1 LSPGD
6 RNAIPTTSDSP
17 YRREI
22 SMLEKIQRRTVT
34 MLTVLR
40 VKVLDRGAP
49 PVVYGLLVDLIA
61 VVIVVIVA
69 TLATQ
74 FQGGFPGAADI
85 LP

>member
-1 LSPGD
+1 
-6 RNAIPTTSDSP
+6 
-17 YRREI
+17 
-22 SMLEKIQRRTVT
+22 MLEKIQRRTVT

-61 VVIVVIVA
+61 VVIVIIVA
-69 TLATQ
+69 TVATQ
-74 FQGGFPGAADI
+74 FQGGFLGAADI